1 MSKNKIII
9 ISFMVGLTIGLWG
22 YFQLGL
28 RAQPADS
35 SRNEELLKQAPNG
48 DEWPSQILYD
58 TVNACYQGTYKWIVT
73 SNPSLIGSMPP
84 PPVQRKMLEHCFCVL
99 DKIRVDHD
107 ISAYIAKV
115 YDLEWVGQ
123 LFMTKAVEC
132 VNEKNTLQ
140 GIIEIQ
146 PSDNKTKTDND
157 TIINTLPEPEDAPTE
172 SLPDQSKEEP
182 SESPE
187 TIFQG

>member
-1 MSKNKIII
+1 MRLYIYILILSNLIFGQLVWWTHSELEWKTIETEHFKIH
-9 ISFMVGLTIGLWG
+9 F
-22 YFQLGL
+22 
-28 RAQPADS
+28 
-35 SRNEELLKQAPNG
+35 
-48 DEWPSQILYD
+48 YD
-58 TVNACYQGTYKWIVT
+58 KTE
-73 SNPSLIGSMPP
+73 
-84 PPVQRKMLEHCFCVL
+84 R
-99 DKIRVDHD
+99 
-107 ISAYIAKV
+107 SAREAAEIAEYVYPHITKV

-172 SLPDQSKEEP
+172 SLPDQPKEEP